1 MGPSGPGKGSGGGG
15 GTSTV
20 PTLSTNGNGQFGPS
34 GGTSVDALQGGPSVY
49 APLPQP
55 GGFNVNQAAAGG
67 LQSAMQGT
75 QEAMRYQPM
84 AVRPTDYS
92 AAQAG
97 SQGYDAARAGSQGY
111 DAAQAAQQAALA
123 ADQVRAGQIAGTN
136 LGAYTNPYESQVVQ
150 QSLGD
155 LERSRLMQQN
165 QLGAQASSAGAFG
178 GSRQG
183 IAEAETNRAFA
194 DQAART
200 ASGLRQS
207 GYQQAQQLAGQDI
220 ATQMQAAL
228 ANQGANLQA
237 GTTTAQLGQQVNL
250 ANQSALNQAGQ
261 FGAAAANQAEL
272 ANQAAINQARQ
283 FGAAAANQAAFG
295 NQSALNQQRQFG
307 ATQGMT
313 AQQLNQ
319 GAGLQG
325 AQFRLGAAGQMGGLG
340 QQAFNTSQAIQQ
352 QQMQQGLM
360 QQGLQQ
366 QLIDAARG
374 QYAGYTGAPQQSLGL
389 PLAALGAAPAP
400 ASTTNTMK
408 PGLFNYLQLGAQA
421 LCWVAREVYGED
433 DPKWLQFREWVI
445 GYSPFWFYKAYSK
458 YGEKVARVVAKV
470 PALKLVIR
478 PFMDAKRKA
487 IGFK

>member
-1 MGPSGPGKGSGGGG
+1 MGGSA
-15 GTSTV
+15 S
-20 PTLSTNGNGQFGPS
+20 
-34 GGTSVDALQGGPSVY
+34 
-49 APLPQP
+49 

-67 LQSAMQGT
+67 LQSAMKGT
-75 QEAMRYQPM
+75 QAAMGYQPM
-84 AVRPTDYS
+84 QVKATDYT
-92 AAQAG
+92 AAQAQG
-97 SQGYDAARAGSQGY
+97 QGYN
-111 DAAQAAQQAALA
+111 AAQAAQQAALT

-150 QSLGD
+150 QSLRD
-155 LERSRLMQQN
+155 LGGAQEKALN
-165 QLGAQASSAGAFG
+165 QMGAQATAARAFG

-183 IAEAETNRAFA
+183 IAEAETRKQYA
-194 DQAART
+194 DQAAQMV
-200 ASGLRQS
+200 SGLRQA

-237 GTTTAQLGQQVNL
+237 GTTTAQLGQQANL
-250 ANQSALNQAGQ
+250 ANQAALNQAGQ
-261 FGAAAANQAEL
+261 FGAAAANQAAL
-272 ANQAAINQARQ
+272 QNQAALNAQRM
-283 FGAAAANQAAFG
+283 FGA
-295 NQSALNQQRQFG
+295 S
-307 ATQGMT
+307 QGMT

-325 AQFRLGAAGQMGGLG
+325 AQFRLGAAGQMGNLG

-374 QYAGYTGAPQQSLGL
+374 QYAGAVGAPQQSLGL
-389 PLAALGAAPAP
+389 PLAALGATPTP
-400 ASTTNTMK
+400 QTTTQSQK
-408 PGLFNYLQLGAQA
+408 PGLFNYLQLGAS

-445 GYSPFWFYKAYSK
+445 GYSPDWFYKAYSK
-458 YGEKVARVVAKV
+458 YGEKVAKVVAKV

-487 IGFK
+487 MGYK

>member
-1 MGPSGPGKGSGGGG
+1 MGSSP
-15 GTSTV
+15 
-20 PTLSTNGNGQFGPS
+20 
-34 GGTSVDALQGGPSVY
+34 A
-49 APLPQP
+49 
-55 GGFNVNQAAAGG
+55 GGFNVNQAAASG
-67 LQSAMQGT
+67 LQQAMQGT
-75 QEAMRYQPM
+75 RAAMGYQPM
-84 AVRPTDYS
+84 QVKATDYT

-97 SQGYDAARAGSQGY
+97 SQGYDAART
-111 DAAQAAQQAALA
+111 AQQAALT

-150 QSLGD
+150 QSLSD

-165 QLGAQASSAGAFG
+165 QLGAQASAAGAFG

-200 ASGLRQS
+200 ASGLRQA

-228 ANQGANLQA
+228 ANQGANLQV
-237 GTTTAQLGQQVNL
+237 GTTTAQLGQQANL
-250 ANQSALNQAGQ
+250 ANQAALNQAGQ
-261 FGAAAANQAEL
+261 FGAAAANQAAL
-272 ANQAAINQARQ
+272 QNQA
-283 FGAAAANQAAFG
+283 
-295 NQSALNQQRQFG
+295 ALNQQRQFG

-325 AQFRLGAAGQMGGLG
+325 AQLRLNASGQMGNLG

-374 QYAGYTGAPQQSLGL
+374 QYAGAVGAPQQSLGL
-389 PLAALGAAPAP
+389 PLAALGAAPVP
-400 ASTTNTMK
+400 QTTTQSQK
-408 PGLFNYLQLGAQA
+408 PGLFNYLQLGAS

-433 DPKWLQFREWVI
+433 NPKWLQFREWVI
-445 GYSPFWFYKAYSK
+445 GYSPNWFYKAYSK
-458 YGEKVARVVAKV
+458 YGEKVAKVVAKV

-487 IGFK
+487 MGYK

>member
-1 MGPSGPGKGSGGGG
+1 MGSSP
-15 GTSTV
+15 
-20 PTLSTNGNGQFGPS
+20 
-34 GGTSVDALQGGPSVY
+34 A
-49 APLPQP
+49 
-55 GGFNVNQAAAGG
+55 GGFNVNQAAASG
-67 LQSAMQGT
+67 LQQAMQGT
-75 QEAMRYQPM
+75 KAAMNYQPM
-84 AVRPTDYS
+84 QVKATDY
-92 AAQAG
+92 A
-97 SQGYDAARAGSQGY
+97 
-111 DAAQAAQQAALA
+111 AAQAAQQAALT
-123 ADQVRAGQIAGTN
+123 ADQVSAGQIAGTN

-150 QSLGD
+150 QSLTD
-155 LERSRLMQQN
+155 LGGAQEKALN
-165 QLGAQASSAGAFG
+165 QMGAQATAARAFG

-183 IAEAETNRAFA
+183 IAEAETRKAYA
-194 DQAART
+194 DQAAQMV
-200 ASGLRQS
+200 SGLRQA

-250 ANQSALNQAGQ
+250 ANQA
-261 FGAAAANQAEL
+261 
-272 ANQAAINQARQ
+272 
-283 FGAAAANQAAFG
+283 
-295 NQSALNQQRQFG
+295 ALNQQRQFG

-325 AQFRLGAAGQMGGLG
+325 AQLRMNASQQMGGLG
-340 QQAFNTSQAIQQ
+340 QQAFDTSQAIQQ

-374 QYAGYTGAPQQSLGL
+374 QYAGAIGAPQQSLGL
-389 PLAALGAAPAP
+389 PLAALGATPVP
-400 ASTTNTMK
+400 ETTTQTQS
-408 PGLFNYLQLGAQA
+408 PGLFNYLQLGASI
-421 LCWVAREVYGED
+421 CWVAREVYGED

-445 GYSPFWFYKAYSK
+445 GYSPNWFYKAYSK
-458 YGEKVARVVAKV
+458 YGESVAKVVAKV

-487 IGFK
+487 MGYK